1 MFYSFEGTDRTHHLC
16 GSLLFHVPDTG
27 MERVLN
33 PPVGLFVA
41 HMLTLC
47 PVALLTL
54 LVLEAFFFFFGR
66 FFRIFYGDDR
76 VVPQQSQ
83 LLFVFCFSLFNLCAF
98 CSLLLPDALARR
110 SSK

>member
-1 MFYSFEGTDRTHHLC
+1 MLKSAARLCDLQLLCLPDTMCLHTYLDIFTYRSPMFYSFEGTDRTHHLC

-54 LVLEAFFFFFGR
+54 LVLEAFFFFFW
-66 FFRIFYGDDR
+66 
-76 VVPQQSQ
+76 
-83 LLFVFCFSLFNLCAF
+83 
-98 CSLLLPDALARR
+98 
-110 SSK
+110 